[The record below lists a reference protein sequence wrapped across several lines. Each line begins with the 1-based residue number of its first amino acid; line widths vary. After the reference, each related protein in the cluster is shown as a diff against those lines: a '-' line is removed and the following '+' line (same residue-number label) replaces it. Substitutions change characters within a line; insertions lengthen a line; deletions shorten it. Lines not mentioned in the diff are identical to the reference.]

1 MTDHSSY
8 RLVLVT
14 GMSGAGRTAALKVL
28 EDLSFE
34 AVDNVPLSLLP
45 RLAGTEGTAPA
56 NLAVCIDARSREF
69 SAGAFSDALD
79 EIRGL
84 RDIRVLFL
92 DCDDDAL
99 ARRYIETR
107 HRHPLAGELPIADG
121 ISIERAIMAPVRK
134 LADVVLDTTDLT
146 LGGLKNAITGHFS
159 GGAEGD
165 MSIFVTSFS
174 FKKGIPRNADLVFD
188 VRFLKNPHYDETL
201 RALSGRDAAVGAFI
215 EKDPGFGL
223 FFKGLTALLVDLL
236 PRYALE
242 GKSYLTIALGCT
254 GGRHRSVFAAEKIA
268 AHLKDS
274 EARQS
279 QNKTTDGN
287 VHLAHRDLDGEQ
299 QGEGSKT

>member
-1 MTDHSSY
+1 MTDHPPY

-28 EDLSFE
+28 EDLGFE

-69 SAGAFSDALD
+69 SVDAFSDALD

-84 RDIRVLFL
+84 RDTGVLFL

-121 ISIERAIMAPVRK
+121 ISIERAIMAPVPK
-134 LADVVLDTTDLT
+134 LADVVLDTTGLT
-146 LGGLKNAITGHFS
+146 LGELKNAVAGHFA
-159 GGAEGD
+159 GGAESD

-242 GKSYLTIALGCT
+242 GKSYLTMALGCT

-268 AHLKDS
+268 AHL
-274 EARQS
+274 S
-279 QNKTTDGN
+279 QNKATGGN
-287 VHLAHRDLDGEQ
+287 VHLAHRDMDGEQ
-299 QGEGSKT
+299 QG